1 MPTAPA
7 VTEMFKEIRRMID
20 TPMNCG
26 GIGPGEGFSGRVR
39 CRECLRPA
47 VRPPGFSQ
55 KYFCTIFRRIIT
67 RNCQSGSPQSTAAMR
82 RTVAKKYLHH
92 EQMILICVG
101 DRAKIEPELK
111 KLELGAI
118 ELRDADGKII
128 Q

>member
-1 MPTAPA
+1 
-7 VTEMFKEIRRMID
+7 MFKEIRRMID
-20 TPMNCG
+20 TPMTAEELALAKDSQSRSL
-26 GIGPGEGFSGRVR
+26 PGMFEASSEAAGVLSEIFLYDLSPDYYAKLPER
-39 CRECLRPA
+39 LSA
-47 VRPPGFSQ
+47 V
-55 KYFCTIFRRIIT
+55 
-67 RNCQSGSPQSTAAMR
+67 TAADAE
-82 RTVAKKYLHH
+82 TVAKKYLHP